1 MSAPTPADAA
11 KLRAIRAAIED
22 APATMEAER
31 AAASPPIGISSR
43 QIFAVAL
50 LAISGWLFVAVWVLT
65 HAPDAS
71 DRAAILQSA
80 INIATTAFGFYLGSS
95 ASARNKDHRP

>member
-1 MSAPTPADAA
+1 MSADTG
-11 KLRAIRAAIED
+11 
-22 APATMEAER
+22 MEAER

-43 QIFAVAL
+43 QIFVVAL
-50 LAISGWLFVAVWVLT
+50 LAIAGWLAVSAWIIT
-65 HAPDAS
+65 HSADAS

-95 ASARNKDHRP
+95 ASSRNKDHRP